1 MIVFFGSWKLSSSFV
16 ASFVARRSQQA
27 LKLSNANAGHFTG
40 GILVEEGTL
49 RINHSDALNGMA
61 WVNLGGGDA
70 PVTLAADNI
79 STINHCG
86 IRLYADS
93 TNTVTLSFGIANA
106 IEFKNSLRF
115 ERQLVVNSANSSADI
130 RLTALLYGYGGIYKT
145 GPGSLRLASYNNQT
159 GPIVIS
165 QGRVLLQQHNGAMS
179 GGTVVLGDENTGANS
194 VGVNFGYGISL
205 GADRKFHF
213 TTNGTGSASIG
224 TFAGST
230 SASTVAGT
238 IQIDRDISIGN
249 GNLTGNGLTI
259 GGVISGVGAV
269 QVGNSTGY
277 TTRFSGANTYEGG
290 TTIAGGKLTVLS
302 SGKLGSGPVT
312 VSAGA
317 TLDLD
322 NGAAISDAAAL
333 TLNVGTSTFGI
344 VDLAIRQGQDRLV
357 G

>member
-1 MIVFFGSWKLSSSFV
+1 MVGVSVVPCIIPLRRTPLQQKSPGCASGKRHDCVFGSWKLSSSFV

-179 GGTVVLGDENTGANS
+179 GGTVVLGDKTR
-194 VGVNFGYGISL
+194 VQ
-205 GADRKFHF
+205 
-213 TTNGTGSASIG
+213 TPSA
-224 TFAGST
+224 
-230 SASTVAGT
+230 
-238 IQIDRDISIGN
+238 
-249 GNLTGNGLTI
+249 
-259 GGVISGVGAV
+259 
-269 QVGNSTGY
+269 
-277 TTRFSGANTYEGG
+277 
-290 TTIAGGKLTVLS
+290 
-302 SGKLGSGPVT
+302 
-312 VSAGA
+312 
-317 TLDLD
+317 
-322 NGAAISDAAAL
+322 
-333 TLNVGTSTFGI
+333 
-344 VDLAIRQGQDRLV
+344 
-357 G
+357 